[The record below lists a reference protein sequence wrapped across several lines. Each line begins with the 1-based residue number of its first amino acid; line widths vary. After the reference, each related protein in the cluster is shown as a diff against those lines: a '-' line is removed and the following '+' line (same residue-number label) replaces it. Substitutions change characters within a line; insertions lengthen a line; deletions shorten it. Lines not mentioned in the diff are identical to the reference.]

1 MPVLNTQIRILGC
14 GNLLM
19 GNDGIGLKVV
29 EALKKTELKELEGLE
44 ILDAGVCGLDLLNLL
59 DGVRKVIIVDAILA
73 GGLPGYIYHFS
84 GREII
89 ENPQPSVLVSMHDLG
104 ISEVLKIGEKVQVLP
119 EISIFG
125 IEIGKPATEFS
136 LGLSPEVIKA
146 VDEVVKLIIE
156 EIIEFTD

>member
-1 MPVLNTQIRILGC
+1 
-14 GNLLM
+14 
-19 GNDGIGLKVV
+19 
-29 EALKKTELKELEGLE
+29 
-44 ILDAGVCGLDLLNLL
+44 
-59 DGVRKVIIVDAILA
+59 
-73 GGLPGYIYHFS
+73 
-84 GREII
+84 
-89 ENPQPSVLVSMHDLG
+89 MHDLG
-104 ISEVLKIGEKVQVLP
+104 ISEVLKSGEKVQVLP

>member
-59 DGVRKVIIVDAILA
+59 DGVRKVIIVDAILVGGFQVIFTTSQA
-73 GGLPGYIYHFS
+73 GRLSKI
-84 GREII
+84 
-89 ENPQPSVLVSMHDLG
+89 PSLQCSFQCMIWG
-104 ISEVLKIGEKVQVLP
+104 FP
-119 EISIFG
+119 RC
-125 IEIGKPATEFS
+125 
-136 LGLSPEVIKA
+136 
-146 VDEVVKLIIE
+146 
-156 EIIEFTD
+156 